1 MSVSFYPAQRVRI
14 GGTELPLV
22 QSASIEFNTPK
33 TPIYKNGQFTAVNN
47 IITETPTSTFNV
59 TYALTSDGSAPG
71 ILGTDSIST
80 LLNDFTIGKNCVI
93 EGAGTVT
100 MTKGFLTEFSVKGSV
115 GDIVVCSASF
125 EGLNT
130 TFSPANADLN
140 NTRNPTVA
148 EAKRPDQISV
158 SLGVGNN
165 YACRSFSY
173 TVNSPRENIIL
184 LGNIV
189 PTRNI
194 PSDPPNVKIE
204 AEIIMNSSV
213 PIFDRNTKY
222 TPSINC
228 GGIIFSLVGA
238 KLTSFNT
245 EASLE
250 GVEIA
255 TIVLEKTIEDLSDI
269 SIGG

>member
-22 QSASIEFNTPK
+22 QSASINFNTPK
-33 TPIYKNGQFTAVNN
+33 TPIYKNGQFTAVDN

-59 TYALTSDGSAPG
+59 TYALTSNTTAPG
-71 ILGTDSIST
+71 ILGTNSIST
-80 LLNDFTIGKNCVI
+80 LLNDFTVGKNCVI

-100 MTKGFLTEFSVKGSV
+100 MEKGFLTEFSVKGSV
-115 GDIVVCSASF
+115 GDIIICSASF

-130 TFSPANADLN
+130 TFSPGNANLN
-140 NTRNPTVA
+140 TSRDPTVA
-148 EAKRPDQISV
+148 EAKRPDEILV

-165 YACRSFSY
+165 YACRSFTYSI
-173 TVNSPRENIIL
+173 NSPRENIIL
-184 LGNIV
+184 LGNIT

-194 PSDPPNVKIE
+194 PSDPPTARIE
-204 AEIIMNSSV
+204 AEIIMNSSSPV
-213 PIFDRNTKY
+213 FSRNTKY
-222 TPSINC
+222 SPSINC
-228 GGIIFSLVGA
+228 GGIIFSLNGA
-238 KLTSFNT
+238 KLSSYNT

-250 GVEIA
+250 GVEI
-255 TIVLEKTIEDLSDI
+255 TTVVLEKVIENLNDI